1 MDLILVLLRHLIIR
15 VIRIEVGQMERSKNM
30 GKKDTQD
37 LKKLKDFGKI
47 LEKAKVRG
55 IKSKS

>member
-1 MDLILVLLRHLIIR
+1 VDLILVLLRHLIIR
-15 VIRIEVGQMERSKNM
+15 VIHIEVGQMERSKNM

>member
-1 MDLILVLLRHLIIR
+1 
-15 VIRIEVGQMERSKNM
+15 M

-47 LEKAKVRG
+47 LVKAKVKG
-55 IKSKS
+55 IKNADQNVTQRA

>member
-15 VIRIEVGQMERSKNM
+15 VIHIEVGQMEHWKNM

-47 LEKAKVRG
+47 LEKAKVKG